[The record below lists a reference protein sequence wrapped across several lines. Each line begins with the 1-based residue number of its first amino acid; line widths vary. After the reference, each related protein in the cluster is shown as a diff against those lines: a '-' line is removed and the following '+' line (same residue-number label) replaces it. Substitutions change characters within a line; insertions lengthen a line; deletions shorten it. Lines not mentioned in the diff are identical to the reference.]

1 MSQAASQ
8 AAAFYEEVASF
19 RIVFTVLDNG
29 NFLVFRVG
37 DVDVVPFWSSRARVQ
52 RIQRNHAK
60 YRSFDCDE
68 SDLAAFLGKT
78 LPDLQAEG
86 IHIGVNWSGARLN
99 GYDVS
104 AADLLKNLAYWQAKI
119 QH

>member
-8 AAAFYEEVASF
+8 ASTFYEEVASS
-19 RIVFTVLDNG
+19 RSVFTVLDNG

-37 DVDVVPFWSSRARVQ
+37 EVDVVPFWSTRERLRRVQ
-52 RIQRNHAK
+52 RDHAK

-68 SDLAAFLGKT
+68 SDLAAFLEKT
-78 LPDLQAEG
+78 LPDFESEG
-86 IHIGVNWSGARLN
+86 VHIGVNWSGARLT

-104 AADLLKNLAYWQAKI
+104 IPDLRKNLAYWQAKFAR
-119 QH
+119 